1 MANDVFSGSRDF
13 DFFFGRWHVR
23 NERLKQ
29 RLVGSTDWEH
39 FEATQECR
47 PILGG
52 IGNIDDF
59 ITDWGGTQSGGGFV
73 GMSLRL
79 FNPATQLWSIYWAG
93 NRDGV
98 LQPPVD
104 GRFRDDVGRFE
115 GRDTHAGVPV
125 LARFIW
131 SEITP
136 TSAKW
141 EQAFS
146 VDEGVTWETNWI
158 MRMTRIASSDEGS
171 T

>member
-1 MANDVFSGSRDF
+1 MANDTLNGSRDF
-13 DFFFGRWHVR
+13 DFYFGRWHVR

-29 RLVGSTDWEH
+29 RLVGSSDWEY
-39 FEATQECR
+39 FDATQECR
-47 PILGG
+47 PILDG

-59 ITDWGGTQSGGGFV
+59 VTEWGGGFV

-79 FNPATQLWSIYWAG
+79 FNPTTQQWSIYWAG

-98 LQPPVD
+98 LQPPVT
-104 GRFRDDVGRFE
+104 GRFQDGVGNFE
-115 GRDTHAGVPV
+115 GRDTHAGIPV

-131 SEITP
+131 SEIMP

-158 MRMTRIASSDEGS
+158 MRMMRIANSEARSS
-171 T
+171 